1 MGRFLLTRLGLAA
14 ITLFLLSVLVF
25 VGANLLPGD
34 VARRKL
40 GNTASQASVDQLNHQ
55 LGTDK
60 PILVQYWNWISGL
73 LHGDLG
79 TSLSYRLPVSE
90 LIGPALLHSLKLA
103 ALAFVMVVPLAIV
116 GGVIA
121 ALKRDRLTDRV
132 ITVGGLSLA
141 VVPEFVTGIML
152 ILVFGLW
159 LDLFPVSA
167 NAPDGSNIL
176 TQLKYLFLPALT
188 LVIVLFGYIS
198 TDHPRRHD
206 RGARR
211 RLHTNRDAQGSA
223 AAHGHPP
230 PRPAQLAPADDRRHR
245 DSDRLSDRRT
255 RRHRDTLQLSGDGP
269 AHLHR
274 GQRQGLSR
282 SSQAASSSS
291 ASSFSSRPCLPTSP
305 TRCSTRV
312 SATPPPNDDA
322 RRPSRADRD
331 PDSPGRDQGGASR
344 TPPPARS
351 IADVPARLLPRRHLG
366 RLRDL
371 RQSDRAARPCGA
383 RHPQQVRGTLGC
395 TPLRNRQARPGR
407 PLARHRRRT
416 LGTRGRAT
424 RDHSRNGAGYDDRP
438 RDRVLPGLR
447 GRGHHARRRR
457 HPRHPSD
464 HHRAARDHGRGT
476 LAEDAHPRDRL
487 RLHAD
492 HRQDGARSRPRRGA
506 ARVRAGRAPPQ
517 RARPVRD
524 VRRDPAQRDGAD
536 HRRVHRPARLCHLHR
551 RNARVP
557 RLRRRPHYSRLGPG
571 HLGPLPEHQRAA
583 TGGRCSSP
591 RSPSRRS
598 SSAST

>member
-103 ALAFVMVVPLAIV
+103 AFAFVMVVPLAIA

-198 TDHPRRHD
+198 RITRA
-206 RGARR
+206 GTIEA
-211 RLHTNRDAQGSA
+211 LDA
-223 AAHGHPP
+223 
-230 PRPAQLAPADDRRHR
+230 DYT
-245 DSDRLSDRRT
+245 RT
-255 RRHRDTLQLSGDGP
+255 AMLKG
-269 AHLHR
+269 
-274 GQRQGLSR
+274 
-282 SSQAASSSS
+282 
-291 ASSFSSRPCLPTSP
+291 
-305 TRCSTRV
+305 
-312 SATPPPNDDA
+312 
-322 RRPSRADRD
+322 
-331 PDSPGRDQGGASR
+331 
-344 TPPPARS
+344 
-351 IADVPARLLPRRHLG
+351 LPRRTVIRRHVLRNSLLPTIAVIATQTGYLIGGLVVIETLFNYPGMG
-366 RLRDL
+366 RLIFT
-371 RQSDRAARPCGA
+371 AANDKDFPLLASSVLIVGIVFLVA
-383 RHPQQVRGTLGC
+383 TL
-395 TPLRNRQARPGR
+395 
-407 PLARHRRRT
+407 LADVAYS
-416 LGTRGRAT
+416 LL
-424 RDHSRNGAGYDDRP
+424 NP
-438 RDRVLPGLR
+438 RIRY
-447 GRGHHARRRR
+447 
-457 HPRHPSD
+457 
-464 HHRAARDHGRGT
+464 AA
-476 LAEDAHPRDRL
+476 AE
-487 RLHAD
+487 
-492 HRQDGARSRPRRGA
+492 
-506 ARVRAGRAPPQ
+506 
-517 RARPVRD
+517 
-524 VRRDPAQRDGAD
+524 
-536 HRRVHRPARLCHLHR
+536 
-551 RNARVP
+551 
-557 RLRRRPHYSRLGPG
+557 
-571 HLGPLPEHQRAA
+571 
-583 TGGRCSSP
+583 
-591 RSPSRRS
+591 
-598 SSAST
+598 